1 MADLREFLAKLDEEG
16 ELIHI
21 EEEISPRFEI
31 PQLLRAFDG
40 DKALVFERVEGY
52 ENRVVG
58 GVCGNRRRILD
69 ALGLTPSS
77 FYERLIHAMKDPKPC
92 MVGDGPVMEV
102 MEPPSLREIPILTH
116 FERDPGPY
124 ITAGVL
130 YARTPD
136 GSAGNVSFH
145 RLLVLDDRR
154 MTLRIVPRHLY
165 RIAQM
170 TRERGLKSL
179 DVSVSIGLHP
189 ALMVAAASPAPFGV
203 CEFDMA
209 NALLGGGLRLVECMH
224 VDALAPA
231 EAELVLEGRL
241 HLDEEAIEGPFVDLS
256 GTYDVERRQPVV
268 EVVGVMHREDY
279 IYQALLPSG
288 SEHRLLMGTP
298 PEARIW
304 EYARGVVP
312 TVRGVNMTRGGCG
325 WLHCVVSFEKFREGD
340 PKNVLMAIFAAH
352 PSLKLA
358 VVVDSDIDP
367 YDMEQVEWAIATR
380 FRGDEDLL
388 IIPHVRVSS
397 LDPASDQELELGCK
411 VGIDATR
418 PLTKPQEKFEKA
430 TIPASD
436 RAKKLLQRY
445 GRQPKPEVYGG
456 GW

>member
-1 MADLREFLAKLDEEG
+1 MSDLRGFLERLEREG
-16 ELIHI
+16 EVLHI
-21 EEEISPRFEI
+21 EEEASPRFEI
-31 PQLLRAFDG
+31 PLLLRAFDG
-40 DKALVFERVEGY
+40 DKALLFERVEGY
-52 ENRVVG
+52 GNRVVG
-58 GVCGNRRRILD
+58 GICGSRRRILE

-77 FYERLIHAMKDPKPC
+77 FYEQLIQAIRKPKPC
-92 MVGDGPVMEV
+92 VVGDGPVMEV
-102 MEPPSLREIPILTH
+102 MEPPSLNKIPILTH

-130 YARTPD
+130 YAGIPD
-136 GSAGNVSFH
+136 GSTGNVSFH
-145 RLLVLDDRR
+145 RLLVLDERR

-165 RIAQM
+165 RIVQM
-170 TRERGLKSL
+170 ARERGLTSL
-179 DVSVSIGLHP
+179 DVSISIGLHP
-189 ALMVAAASPAPFGV
+189 AVMVAAASPAPFGV
-203 CEFDMA
+203 CEFEVA
-209 NALLGGGLRLVECMH
+209 NSLLGGGLRLIECEH

-231 EAELVLEGRL
+231 DAELVLEGRL
-241 HLDEEAIEGPFVDLS
+241 HLDEEALEGPFVDLS
-256 GTYDVERRQPVV
+256 GTYDIERRQPVV

-288 SEHRLLMGTP
+288 SEHKLLMGMP

-312 TVRGVNMTRGGCG
+312 TVREVNMTRGGCG
-325 WLHCVVSFEKFREGD
+325 WLHCVVSLEKFREGD

-388 IIPHVRVSS
+388 VIPHVRVSS
-397 LDPASDQELELGCK
+397 LDPTSDQELELGCK

-430 TIPASD
+430 RIPISD
-436 RAKKLLQRY
+436 RAKRLLQRY
-445 GRQPKPEVYGG
+445 GQEGG
-456 GW
+456 RKSCT